1 MPELEWHEMADEQP
15 TDEDAHY
22 LLIKNYAKRYAP
34 ASMYIGSISKSIING
49 SIEVLVI
56 YGKQTWM
63 RLEDFKA
70 WAKIPEYEM
79 TPKQAAEHL
88 GISASRVRAML
99 RTKTLNGF
107 KEPNGNE
114 WRIRATEIDRY
125 KRGEDTQIQGAAVR

>member
-22 LLIKNYAKRYAP
+22 LLLENGGGMCLGI
-34 ASMYIGSISKSIING
+34 ISRIYSNG
-49 SIEVLVI
+49 MMTFCTPNRWQHPWSD
-56 YGKQTWM
+56 G
-63 RLEDFKA
+63 EDFKA
-70 WAKIPEYEM
+70 WAKIPKYEM
-79 TPKQAAEHL
+79 TPKQAAEYL

-114 WRIRATEIDRY
+114 WRIRAAEIDRY
-125 KRGEDTQIQGAAVR
+125 KRGEDA